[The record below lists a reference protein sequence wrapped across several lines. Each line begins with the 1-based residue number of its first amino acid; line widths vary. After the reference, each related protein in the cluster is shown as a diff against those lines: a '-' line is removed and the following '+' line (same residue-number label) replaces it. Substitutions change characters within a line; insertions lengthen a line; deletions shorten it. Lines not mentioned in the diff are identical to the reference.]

1 MRQPERILLVDD
13 EKRIRNLLRL
23 YLEKE
28 SFLIEEAAD
37 GIEAIRKIRANDY
50 QLIVLDL
57 MLPGMNGIEVCRSIR
72 EMKRTPVMMVTAQ
85 GDEFGKIKGFEAGA
99 DDYVTKPFSPR
110 ELVLRVKAILN
121 RTSGMNPEILAI
133 PANKLVF
140 PFLSIDT
147 LARQVL
153 VQDTEIRLTLKE
165 YELLYFLARNAGI
178 AYTREDLLRAVW
190 RNETANKS
198 EYRTVDTH
206 VKRIREKLNA
216 AADEAGKM
224 VYTVW
229 GLGYSLRP

>member
-1 MRQPERILLVDD
+1 MRQSERILLVDD

-28 SFLIEEAAD
+28 SFMIEEAAD
-37 GIEAIRKIRANDY
+37 GIEAIQKIRAHDY

-85 GDEFGKIKGFEAGA
+85 GDDFGKFKGFEAGA

-110 ELVLRVKAILN
+110 EVVLRVKAILN
-121 RTSGMNPEILAI
+121 RTAGMDPELLTR
-133 PANKLVF
+133 PAHKLEF

-153 VQDTEIRLTLKE
+153 VKGTEIRLTLKE
-165 YELLYFLARNAGI
+165 YELLNFLARNAGI
-178 AYTREDLLRAVW
+178 AYTREDLLREVW
-190 RNETANKS
+190 RHETANKS
-198 EYRTVDTH
+198 ELRTVDTH

-216 AADEAGKM
+216 AAAEAGSM
-224 VYTVW
+224 IYTVW